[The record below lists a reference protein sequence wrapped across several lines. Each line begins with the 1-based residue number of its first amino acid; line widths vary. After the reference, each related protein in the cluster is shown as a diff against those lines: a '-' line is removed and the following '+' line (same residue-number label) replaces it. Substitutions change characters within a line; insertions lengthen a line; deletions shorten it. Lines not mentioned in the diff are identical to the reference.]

1 MDCDTQKIKLSGMV
15 VLFPNFLGKLDLF
28 CHFFG
33 NNRGFGWLFL
43 LFHGYNYF
51 RKNIPLN
58 LMKTSGADLT
68 CSTLIPTPRRR
79 QTSGA
84 FLSAVAS
91 IIRRNGLDRK
101 WRYNENNIK
110 MDALEVSGF

>member
-1 MDCDTQKIKLSGMV
+1 MI

-43 LFHGYNYF
+43 LFYGYTAESDEDRWCRPHLLYPDPN
-51 RKNIPLN
+51 
-58 LMKTSGADLT
+58 A
-68 CSTLIPTPRRR
+68 
-79 QTSGA
+79 QAETSGA

-91 IIRRNGLDRK
+91 ITRRHGLDRIGK
-101 WRYNENNIK
+101 YVFIAGI
-110 MDALEVSGF
+110 DVIFYIIIL